1 MLPEFRER
9 TEIVT
14 VSLKTSDVFYKSISG
29 LLEMFWGW
37 PPGTGKDW
45 EHVLRLPTQEDR
57 LSIALVSKDIE
68 IIIKK
73 NFKNSHNHREL
84 IKIKK

>member
-1 MLPEFRER
+1 MLPEFREI

-57 LSIALVSKDIE
+57 LSTG
-68 IIIKK
+68 KK
-73 NFKNSHNHREL
+73 CPRFKRHRNNN
-84 IKIKK
+84 KKKL